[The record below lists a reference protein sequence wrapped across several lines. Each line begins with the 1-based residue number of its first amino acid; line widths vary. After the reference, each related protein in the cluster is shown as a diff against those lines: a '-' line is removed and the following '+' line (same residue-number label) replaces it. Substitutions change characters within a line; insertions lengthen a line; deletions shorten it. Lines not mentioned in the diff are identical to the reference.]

1 MPLSHVHTQGQY
13 NYVSVCMSGVCV
25 CVCVC
30 VPKQERKMML
40 FLKFLVYIINY
51 ALKFKTSRAS
61 KHRNV
66 NTIKI
71 Q

>member
-1 MPLSHVHTQGQY
+1 MPLSHVHTQRQY

-25 CVCVC
+25 CVCV
-30 VPKQERKMML
+30 PKQEWKMMS
-40 FLKFLVYIINY
+40 FLKFLVYIIINY